1 MKRVFCISLFFL
13 LTLTPLGAQTND
25 QRAERKSRLQQE
37 ITLIDNQL
45 KSNREAQKATIGKIT
60 LMQKKI
66 SSRKSLL
73 SEMDGQIADYGRRIE
88 SKEDEI
94 ADLQA
99 ERDTLQKYYDR
110 LVYNAYR
117 NRDPRIWFMYVVGSD
132 NISQGFRRFSYLKG
146 LSDNMRAQ
154 AAAVSGQQVRLDS
167 EKVALQNLQAAAQ
180 GVRRQRQGEYDSM
193 VKDEAQTQKMAR
205 QLKGDEQKYKSQIAA
220 KQKEIKRLDDEIA
233 RVVRSVIKKDKQDKK
248 NDVALSGKFGQ
259 NKGKL
264 PWPVSGGTVI
274 EKFGQHNSPIYKN
287 VKMPFNNGVNILAAK
302 GAPVLCV
309 FDGTVK
315 QILVMPGYN
324 QCVLV
329 QHGSYFTFYCRLSKV
344 NVKNGQNLKAGEQI
358 GVLDTNDEGSP
369 VLHFQIW
376 NGTEKQNPEDWLR

>member
-1 MKRVFCISLFFL
+1 MKRIFCIMAL
-13 LTLTPLGAQTND
+13 LALALAPLGAQTND
-25 QRAERKSRLQQE
+25 QRSEKKSRLQQE
-37 ITLIDNQL
+37 ISLIDNQL
-45 KSNREAQKATIGKIT
+45 KNNREAQKATIGKIT

-73 SEMDGQIADYGRRIE
+73 TEMDGQIADYGRQIE
-88 SKEDEI
+88 SKEEEI
-94 ADLQA
+94 ADLQS

-110 LVYNAYR
+110 LVYNAYK

-132 NISQGFRRFSYLKG
+132 NAAQGFRRFGYLKG

-154 AAAVSGQQVRLDS
+154 ALAVKEQQTRLDS
-167 EKVALQNLQAAAQ
+167 EKVALQNLQSAAQ
-180 GVRRQRQGEYDSM
+180 GVRKQRQGEYDTM
-193 VKDEAQTQKMAR
+193 VKDEAQTQQMAR

-233 RVVRSVIKKDKQDKK
+233 RVVRSVIKKDKQEKK

-264 PWPVSGGTVI
+264 PWPVSGGVVI
-274 EKFGQHNSPIYKN
+274 EKFGQHNSSLYKN
-287 VKMPFNNGVNILAAK
+287 VKMPFNNGVNILAARN
-302 GAPVLCV
+302 APVFCV

-344 NVKNGQNLKAGEQI
+344 NVKNGQSLKTGEQI